1 MIAQYALYLI
11 GLVLVIAML
20 FELRSGKIPNWLTLV
35 PFVVFI
41 AVAVTVEDRSTLL
54 WQLLLAVAV
63 FAVGL
68 LLFAFVGFGAGAV
81 KLMSGLALFVPV
93 SEALTATA
101 VFVASVFLTG
111 FVVIQ
116 ARKFIGNEESNWHVL
131 RGKSTPM
138 SVPLAMACL
147 GSFFVF

>member
-11 GLVLVIAML
+11 GLVLIVAMV
-20 FELRSGKIPNWLTLV
+20 FEFRSGKIPNWLTLV
-35 PFVVFI
+35 PFVLFI
-41 AVAVTVEDRSTLL
+41 VVAVTVEDRSALI

-81 KLMSGLALFVPV
+81 KLMSGLALFIPM
-93 SEALTATA
+93 SEVLTAMA
-101 VFVASVFLTG
+101 IFVGSFFLTG

-116 ARKFIGNEESNWHVL
+116 MRRFIGNDESDWHVL
-131 RGKSTPM
+131 RGRSTPM
-138 SVPLAMACL
+138 SVPLAMTGL
-147 GSFFVF
+147 GIIFVF